1 MIVCSNKIKEYKIY
15 KKGKIKM
22 EKNWKKNQKKV
33 NNQIYKKIFYICL
46 VPTICS
52 IVLIGIMIWKI
63 VTKDYSNLLIGELGQ
78 IFTIVISAIMW
89 DLYFQVKRVFDKEEE

>member
-1 MIVCSNKIKEYKIY
+1 
-15 KKGKIKM
+15 M

-46 VPTICS
+46 ISTICS

-78 IFTIVISAIMW
+78 IFTIVICAIMW

>member
-1 MIVCSNKIKEYKIY
+1 
-15 KKGKIKM
+15 
-22 EKNWKKNQKKV
+22 
-33 NNQIYKKIFYICL
+33 
-46 VPTICS
+46 
-52 IVLIGIMIWKI
+52 MIWKI